1 MAKIIYYPSLYDL
14 KQTFKDKFGNTYS
27 RPLPSGQ
34 ATSENLKSW
43 IRPDSSG
50 PSLDDLS
57 DVANT
62 ANFISGSTI
71 SRFDFSGRSIEGFT
85 CDSGVNRAA
94 QITGSNGSLDFSTL
108 PDGTAP
114 TTGINSDR
122 PFSVSMWL
130 KADVPAATAYLF
142 NKGSYYA
149 TYEIGGSGNVM
160 RFYVTDGSVT
170 PFFGS
175 TASVIVSKFFSVSN
189 PGGEIFNNNPTHLV
203 FTYDGL
209 ASGSADINQT
219 RKGTKI
225 FINGARDT
233 TTSHSNGDLL
243 PPYSGMVPD
252 FSQPLCIG
260 TSGSDGTARTLDGQI
275 AEFAVWDKE
284 LTDEEVKAI
293 YNATRKPQVA
303 SGIDT
308 NPARILL
315 QERDSA
321 TGSYPTI
328 ARTGDPDFTG
338 QYASTF
344 DDTNTIIF
352 SGGNLVYPT
361 NLPASSKFVS
371 GGVATP
377 NILQGLTAA
386 GTSSAGTADAH
397 VSFTPGENISP
408 FDESRIYL
416 DNDSQFYATG
426 TASGTLPG
434 FSQRLGSKT
443 SFSFSYSTPDPTVI
457 FFATN
462 SLGDKNPKA
471 LGAGSGVGYF
481 NFERSQWEM
490 LEPENVD
497 CYASGAQDRQKSV
510 FCFQPD
516 NGYTLSTDDRVVRNV
531 GLPVSDYGFPV
542 ATQYNATG
550 SQCLEASSFLTDPF
564 LLEKIRIHVSGIF
577 GLNALDNDNT
587 PFVKQFFVLNQS
599 TPANSNVSSSF
610 DQVNYITGVGYVQQY
625 QRQGLRDLVAWGNVS
640 FTRTTS
646 DFDGN
651 TIWDTDISVSANETN
666 IQRGHTG
673 SFTMELV
680 PRIATFSEG
689 LGSFAVREQ
698 GGELGND
705 TSGDRELSQ
714 LRNNLGSRD
723 LRGSSSGRSF
733 IKSIPGSIV
742 SASITLAGMS
752 SFGERGKAFI
762 PNTPYETSPYVLMP
776 NDRLVFGW
784 NSHPRRVGNSF
795 SIAVGANPGEEEWT
809 RFADEISSFKV
820 ELFGSL
826 LQNNLP
832 KESETNQPLTSDA
845 VHEDLHYSNPV
856 YDQWDVEPFA
866 ALTGSYTDL
875 VITGSILAQNSSGEY
890 ADPEAPNV
898 RKVQASVAA
907 GQAGTTGS
915 LQRFVRLTAQKGKVY
930 DSYPPNAVEVIQ
942 GAGFGILDY
951 LGALNIVSVGAP
963 VNLLTDSYG
972 IFSGSDSD
980 WYMRHAYEVSSQR
993 FLRDSFKNV
1002 RAEAFDV
1009 TNVSQG
1015 TKEVTAPFT
1024 AIIYF
1029 SGSVAGPLAESLTIV
1044 GDGFGNSDNAESFK
1058 NTQKYLFGFGD
1069 LAYNLPSPILPEIGG
1084 TSAPLIRGYKYGL
1097 GGLFGSLPDARFRR
1111 DRYGQFRDMLE
1122 PRRFPATLVGGIVE
1136 YPVEIKFVP
1145 QDSTT
1150 GGSEDPART
1159 HSQNLS
1165 PFATSSLPYYDG
1177 QVKDRAD
1184 NPDITL
1190 TPIEVSV

>member
-1 MAKIIYYPSLYDL
+1 
-14 KQTFKDKFGNTYS
+14 
-27 RPLPSGQ
+27 
-34 ATSENLKSW
+34 
-43 IRPDSSG
+43 
-50 PSLDDLS
+50 
-57 DVANT
+57 
-62 ANFISGSTI
+62 
-71 SRFDFSGRSIEGFT
+71 
-85 CDSGVNRAA
+85 
-94 QITGSNGSLDFSTL
+94 
-108 PDGTAP
+108 
-114 TTGINSDR
+114 
-122 PFSVSMWL
+122 MWL
-130 KADVPAATAYLF
+130 KADVPAGNIYLF

-160 RFYVTDGSVT
+160 RFYVTDGSVA
-170 PFFGS
+170 PFFGA
-175 TASVIVSKFFSVSN
+175 TASVVVSKFFSVSD

-260 TSGSDGTARTLDGQI
+260 TSGSDGTVRTLDGQI
-275 AEFAVWDKE
+275 AEFAVWEKE

-315 QERDSA
+315 QERDNA

-352 SGGNLVYPT
+352 GGGNLVYPT

-408 FDESRIYL
+408 FDESRIYI
-416 DNDSQFYATG
+416 DNDAEFYATG

-434 FSQRLGSKT
+434 FSQRLSSKT
-443 SFSFSYSTPDPTVI
+443 SFTIDINPTTSTDVVFSTGTLPNASGYDEGV
-457 FFATN
+457 N
-462 SLGDKNPKA
+462 SGIA
-471 LGAGSGVGYF
+471 YF
-481 NFERSQWEM
+481 NFADKRWEVIGD
-490 LEPENVD
+490 LTTGSNVD
-497 CYASGAQDRQKSV
+497 YFNDALSVMTASMLASIGSQFWWTNAI
-510 FCFQPD
+510 PD
-516 NGYTLSTDDRVVRNV
+516 PRPFNETIG
-531 GLPVSDYGFPV
+531 GPSDLAGFPY
-542 ATQYNATG
+542 ATKFNATG
-550 SQCLEASSFLTDPF
+550 SQLFDASSVLTAPF
-564 LLEKIRIHVSGIF
+564 LLEKISIEFSGTMRTDGFQNSARQIMNSSFVLLLQREQNIESSDGSSIQILSGTASPYLLLTSQSNFDINKDRRIISYGRIGKFYAVDFPTAEDLQQSSPETYAAADLWISGGTTNAGGDVGGNAVTGKFTLNFVPKVAAISPRSAVSYASRL
-577 GLNALDNDNT
+577 GLSDNYAVYLGRQKSGRDLRDQSDGRS
-587 PFVKQFFVLNQS
+587 FVKSVVGNKI
-599 TPANSNVSSSF
+599 VSSSNTTATLDSGEPVALLKYENESEESPF
-610 DQVNYITGVGYVQQY
+610 VLLPDDKLILAHVNQNWPFTFPAFPGIEEGNFATTYKNTLSPGAGKIT
-625 QRQGLRDLVAWGNVS
+625 
-640 FTRTTS
+640 
-646 DFDGN
+646 
-651 TIWDTDISVSANETN
+651 
-666 IQRGHTG
+666 
-673 SFTMELV
+673 
-680 PRIATFSEG
+680 
-689 LGSFAVREQ
+689 
-698 GGELGND
+698 
-705 TSGDRELSQ
+705 
-714 LRNNLGSRD
+714 
-723 LRGSSSGRSF
+723 
-733 IKSIPGSIV
+733 
-742 SASITLAGMS
+742 
-752 SFGERGKAFI
+752 
-762 PNTPYETSPYVLMP
+762 
-776 NDRLVFGW
+776 
-784 NSHPRRVGNSF
+784 
-795 SIAVGANPGEEEWT
+795 
-809 RFADEISSFKV
+809 
-820 ELFGSL
+820 LFGSL

-845 VHEDLHYSNPV
+845 IHEDLHYDNPV
-856 YDQWDVEPFA
+856 YDQWDVEPFTT
-866 ALTGSYTDL
+866 LTGSYTDL

-915 LQRFVRLTAQKGKVY
+915 LQRFVRLTAQEGKVY
-930 DSYPPNAVEVIQ
+930 DSYPPNAVEIIQ
-942 GAGFGILDY
+942 GAGFGLSSLAIPAGTTL
-951 LGALNIVSVGAP
+951 VSVGAP
-963 VNLLTDSYG
+963 SSILIDTYG
-972 IFSGSDSD
+972 ILSGVDSD
-980 WYMRHAYEVSSQR
+980 WYMRHAYEISSQR

-1002 RAEAFDV
+1002 IGPAFAVDN
-1009 TNVSQG
+1009 TAQG
-1015 TKEVTAPFT
+1015 IKEVNFTFT
-1024 AIIYF
+1024 AGIYF
-1029 SGSVAGPLAESLTIV
+1029 SGTLAGGGTLV

-1069 LAYNLPSPILPEIGG
+1069 QAYNLPSPILPEIGG

-1122 PRRFPATLVGGIVE
+1122 QRRFPATLVGGIVE

-1145 QDSTT
+1145 QDLTT

-1177 QVKDRAD
+1177 QVKDRGD
-1184 NPDITL
+1184 DPDVTL